1 MPTLKKVTKK
11 KTIKAAPAL
20 KPVGVGRKIPWYKRE
35 VSLGSALKVS
45 VVEVVLMA
53 KHLAVMLQ
61 AGLTVPETL
70 EVLVE
75 QSSGKLRATLAR
87 VYRRVD
93 GGSTLGDAIALEPK
107 VFSPIFV
114 SSVIIGENS
123 GSLAPNLN
131 RLAIQMEKELNLRRT
146 IQSAMLY
153 PMIVMV
159 AALGL
164 GFAVATFVLPQ
175 IAGVFESLN
184 VPLPLTTRMLIAVSK
199 IFELYG
205 FIITPMIFG
214 GLIFLV
220 WFLQLKV
227 LRPLTHRILL
237 RIPFVNGFVHEIN
250 RARFCRTM
258 GTLLESG
265 TPIQESLEI
274 ATKAMPNVVYQR
286 SLRKMVT
293 QIGSGEN
300 LADILAFYP
309 RLYPK
314 VIQRMVSVGEHSG
327 SLGSTLLYLAE
338 FYEERVE
345 VGSKNMASIIEPVLL
360 ICIGLVVGVVA
371 VSILSPIYSITSSI
385 RA

>member
-1 MPTLKKVTKK
+1 MPKAKPRKVINKATK
-11 KTIKAAPAL
+11 APAMV
-20 KPVGVGRKIPWYKRE
+20 PITGSRKVPWYKRE
-35 VSLGSALKVS
+35 VSLGSVTKVS
-45 VVEVVLMA
+45 VVDIVLMA
-53 KHLAVMLQ
+53 KHLSVMLQ
-61 AGLTVPETL
+61 AGLTVPESL

-75 QSSGKLRATLAR
+75 QSSGRLRATLAR

-93 GGSTLGDAIALEPK
+93 GGSTLGDATALEPK
-107 VFSPIFV
+107 VFSPVFV
-114 SSVIIGENS
+114 SSVIIGENT
-123 GSLAPNLN
+123 GELAANLN
-131 RLAIQMEKELNLRRT
+131 RLAIQMEKDLSLRRT

-153 PMIVMV
+153 PIIVMV

-164 GFAVATFVLPQ
+164 GFAVATFVLPE

-184 VPLPLTTRMLIAVSK
+184 VPLPLTTRILIGTSK
-199 IFELYG
+199 IFEHYG
-205 FIITPMIFG
+205 FIITPVVFG
-214 GLIFLV
+214 GLIFLI
-220 WFLQLKV
+220 WFLRLKV
-227 LRPLTHRILL
+227 LRPLTHRVLL
-237 RIPFVNGFVHEIN
+237 RIPFVNSFVHEIN
-250 RARFCRTM
+250 RARFCRTV

-274 ATKAMPNVVYQR
+274 AAKAMPNVIYRR
-286 SLRKMVT
+286 SLLKMVG

-300 LADILAFYP
+300 FADILAFYP

-314 VIQRMVSVGEHSG
+314 VIQRMVSVGERSG
-327 SLGSTLLYLAE
+327 SLGSTLIYLAE

-345 VGSKNMASIIEPVLL
+345 VGSKNMASVIEPVLL